1 MNDLKIEAKDL
12 NQQAVM
18 LMKTGNYDAAKEKLD
33 KAIEIDPMTE
43 ESYKNYGDYYM
54 AKDQYQDAKNSYKK
68 AMLIKKDGLLHFLYG
83 NACFMNDEVHEG
95 LEHYN
100 LAIAE
105 GYDTDEMMYFTGMAY
120 EHLNDDNM
128 ALRFFSKACS
138 KNPSRP
144 DFAFKRVQVMFRL
157 NMYDE
162 AEKALDNMLLTSPE
176 LFEIYHLKT
185 HLLLQKKQL
194 KEAVEFAKDASE
206 RFPEDVDLLGDYA
219 RALGVY
225 GKYEDSL
232 KLIDQAKQMKY
243 FDDSK
248 RDIVM
253 LEAQIS
259 AESGDSDR
267 ASKCCEEC
275 ISLEDNYTD
284 GEARFMLMNMNL
296 SNKDFEKAYQQA
308 EVLVSK
314 DTGDLFYFAA
324 LYYRAY
330 CAKKIGYENAI
341 KLYSEA
347 NSIYRLETLKRPEAV
362 DVYLYRAMCL
372 KDMEQY
378 DKALEML
385 DFILNL
391 NVDMAELHLI
401 KAEIYKEIG
410 KNSLSTEEMN
420 KAYDLKPELQPV
432 EDQV

>member
-1 MNDLKIEAKDL
+1 MNDLRLEAKDL

-18 LMKTGNYDAAKEKLD
+18 LMKAGNLDAAKEKLD

-128 ALRFFSKACS
+128 ALRFFSKAHA

-144 DFAFKRVQVMFRL
+144 DFAFKRIQVMFRL

-162 AEKALDNMLLTSPE
+162 AETALDKMLLTSPE

-185 HLLLQKKQL
+185 HLLLQKKQFE
-194 KEAVEFAKDASE
+194 EAVAFSKNASE

-219 RALGVY
+219 RALGMN
-225 GKYEDSL
+225 GKYEESL

-243 FDDSK
+243 FEDSK

-253 LEAQIS
+253 LEAQVS
-259 AESGDSDR
+259 AESGDADR
-267 ASKCCEEC
+267 AAKCCEEC
-275 ISLEDNYTD
+275 ISYEDNYTD
-284 GEARFMLMNMNL
+284 GEARFMLLNMNL
-296 SNKDFEKAYQQA
+296 TKKDFVKAFEQA
-308 EVLVSK
+308 ETLVSK
-314 DTGDLFYFAA
+314 DSGDLFYFAA

-330 CAKKIGYENAI
+330 CAKKNGDVNAE
-341 KLYSEA
+341 KYYSEA
-347 NSIYRLETLKRPEAV
+347 NSIYRLETLKKPEAV

-385 DFILNL
+385 DFILNI
-391 NVDMAELHLI
+391 NVDMAEIHLI
-401 KAEIYKEIG
+401 KSEIYKTMG
-410 KNSLSTEEMN
+410 KNGLSADEMN
-420 KAYDLKPELQPV
+420 KAYELKPELRPV
-432 EDQV
+432 ESQV